1 MIPSIPN
8 YKLQLILI
16 STCGV
21 VERCLTSAVA
31 QPLADMPF
39 YSIPRIDKTSHF
51 PRRHNL
57 PASPRPGRRCL
68 PPGSHAV
75 ANSRR
80 PWRPRLGPRWS
91 HPVPPG
97 FAAAPRII
105 TVALLAVSALLSRSP
120 VPTVAAELVKL
131 TLLANAREK
140 GAGIHSLLSL
150 RSFCASVF
158 VFPGLPQLAPHC
170 VWLLLLRC
178 SL

>member
-57 PASPRPGRRCL
+57 PGRR
-68 PPGSHAV
+68 SHAV
-75 ANSRR
+75 AKAMATA
-80 PWRPRLGPRWS
+80 PRWS

-158 VFPGLPQLAPHC
+158 VFSGLPQLAPHC

>member
-1 MIPSIPN
+1 MSHVCCSLPSPWRTC
-8 YKLQLILI
+8 QL
-16 STCGV
+16 
-21 VERCLTSAVA
+21 
-31 QPLADMPF
+31 PF
-39 YSIPRIDKTSHF
+39 YSIPRFDKTSHF

-57 PASPRPGRRCL
+57 PASPRPARRCL
-68 PPGSHAV
+68 LPGSHAV
-75 ANSRR
+75 AKAMATA
-80 PWRPRLGPRWS
+80 PRWS
-91 HPVPPG
+91 YPVPPG

-158 VFPGLPQLAPHC
+158 VFPSPGCLAPHC

>member
-1 MIPSIPN
+1 
-8 YKLQLILI
+8 
-16 STCGV
+16 
-21 VERCLTSAVA
+21 
-31 QPLADMPF
+31 MPF

-57 PASPRPGRRCL
+57 PASPRPARRCL

-75 ANSRR
+75 AKAMATA
-80 PWRPRLGPRWS
+80 PRWS
-91 HPVPPG
+91 HPVPPPG

-158 VFPGLPQLAPHC
+158 VFPGLPRSSLCMVALAPLLDRYSLLGWQPAGVPAPERLRLRITQLA
-170 VWLLLLRC
+170 RQ
-178 SL
+178 S